1 MIESTRCFKLKIQI
15 SNAIKISKMLMPSD
29 FCALGCNKCLK
40 ICARLEMRILFMSI
54 DSSTIDRYK
63 ISSDEREI
71 RWVME
76 IG

>member
-1 MIESTRCFKLKIQI
+1 
-15 SNAIKISKMLMPSD
+15 MLMPSD
-29 FCALGCNKCLK
+29 FCALRCNKCLK

-63 ISSDEREI
+63 IPSDEREV

>member
-1 MIESTRCFKLKIQI
+1 
-15 SNAIKISKMLMPSD
+15 MLMPSD
-29 FCALGCNKCLK
+29 FYVLQCNKCLK